1 MNPYTE
7 INFADELKIRFF
19 KFYFIFLEKGTQI
32 IFSILRVYTK
42 VKKFMIIARAPR
54 LEPEACRGFLGA
66 KAIRDF
72 FTVVYILFF
81 PLLDTLKPFRIIII
95 IVIYV

>member
-1 MNPYTE
+1 
-7 INFADELKIRFF
+7 
-19 KFYFIFLEKGTQI
+19 LEKGTQI

-42 VKKFMIIARAPR
+42 VKKLMIIARAPR

-72 FTVVYILFF
+72 FTVVNIQYVK
-81 PLLDTLKPFRIIII
+81 TLSDNNYLSNYF
-95 IVIYV
+95 V